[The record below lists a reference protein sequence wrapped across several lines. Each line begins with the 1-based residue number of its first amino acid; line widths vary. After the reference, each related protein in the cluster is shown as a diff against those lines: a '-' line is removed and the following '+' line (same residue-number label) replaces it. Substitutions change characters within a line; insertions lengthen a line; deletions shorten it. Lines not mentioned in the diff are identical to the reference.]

1 MLERLLNDA
10 SLPSLTN
17 QEGKHG
23 SSTLVLFGI
32 ASLFGAILTPRLAPC
47 LAPFSALG
55 LLQQVADPDTLH
67 GAACPPQWL
76 PALLAFDARP
86 YHDDSPALGV
96 AGDDSTALALVPPPP
111 PSLPPPVSLFSCPP
125 QWIPYILSF
134 VSPLGSAVRAR
145 TGAESRVLVSATTD
159 AVASAEVVLGLL
171 ASVGPLAYKSKQVLA
186 AQFLAD
192 RKVKVSRLSRSR
204 TALGALSAT
213 FVVVTLSAVP
223 FELYALGAGDFGG
236 FVVCALVVAATGAA
250 TGRGASR
257 AALDEIDLR
266 NSMLYGSRMPSARL
280 WRLWA
285 ARQSQEEAI
294 PAACVLPL

>member
-96 AGDDSTALALVPPPP
+96 AGDDSTPLSTWRCNPQDGSVSQDGVTVDASIPCNWGLVTKAAATPISSCAGAGMLAAIEKGEVGRLNLQVVVVRHDEDISWSDP
-111 PSLPPPVSLFSCPP
+111 FA
-125 QWIPYILSF
+125 
-134 VSPLGSAVRAR
+134 AVRTVYEKPGKELPALSL
-145 TGAESRVLVSATTD
+145 TSSSAGMGR
-159 AVASAEVVLGLL
+159 AAPEAASVVLPN
-171 ASVGPLAYKSKQVLA
+171 V
-186 AQFLAD
+186 
-192 RKVKVSRLSRSR
+192 
-204 TALGALSAT
+204 
-213 FVVVTLSAVP
+213 
-223 FELYALGAGDFGG
+223 
-236 FVVCALVVAATGAA
+236 
-250 TGRGASR
+250 TGRHSN
-257 AALDEIDLR
+257 L
-266 NSMLYGSRMPSARL
+266 
-280 WRLWA
+280 
-285 ARQSQEEAI
+285 
-294 PAACVLPL
+294 